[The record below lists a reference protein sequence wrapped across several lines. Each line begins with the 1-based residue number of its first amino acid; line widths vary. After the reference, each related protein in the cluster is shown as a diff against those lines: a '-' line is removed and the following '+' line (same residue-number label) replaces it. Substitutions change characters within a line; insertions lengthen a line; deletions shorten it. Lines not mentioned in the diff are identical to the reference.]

1 MQPLAAQRLYR
12 PPRSEKVTQQRAAQR
27 GSDTDQTEGFEK
39 RQRTASVGTI
49 RCRHGLKRKN

>member
-1 MQPLAAQRLYR
+1 MQPLAAQR

-27 GSDTDQTEGFEK
+27 GSDPDQTEGFEK